1 MTIACFLLLILFAQ
15 ACGQPGTFILN
26 IATNELLQLANSRSV
41 PKLYLLS
48 SCHFVDDVRKD
59 FSIVVVVEKVRN
71 ELLLW
76 NQGNK
81 IFQNWSGDPCSP
93 SPWEGFTCQMLNHT
107 FTITHLNLSSN
118 NLQGSIPTSIGDLS
132 ELRELYLED
141 NNFTGSVPESFL
153 SLHHLSNLSIKCNP
167 HLDSQL
173 PPGLSRRNLT
183 VSSGNCLR
191 KNASET
197 SSSQRRIYLLGAGGS
212 LTFSLAF
219 AICFNCFYKRA
230 NHSDRRDHLDIKRF
244 LIWFILPVR
253 TGVPI
258 GHRYDMYRS
267 IPIYRHMVQWGIP
280 IDRYVPPIPV
290 LCQTDI
296 VFSES
301 SVDDVSTNLVVHQFS
316 LKYIE
321 SATCNYKTLIGEG
334 GFGTVYRGILPH
346 GQEVAV
352 KVRSATSTQGTREF
366 NNEVNLLSTI
376 MHENL
381 VPLLGY
387 CSENDQQI
395 LVYPF
400 MSNGSLQD
408 RLYAKRKILD
418 WPARLSIVLGAA
430 RGLMYLHTFFE
441 RCIIHRDVKSSNI
454 LLDHSMCGKVADL
467 GFSKFAPQE
476 EDSGASL
483 EVRGTAGYLDPEYY
497 STQQLSSKSDVFS
510 FGVVLLEI
518 VTGREPLNIHRPR
531 SEWSLVEWAKPY
543 IRESRIEEIVDPS
556 IKGQYHPEAMW
567 RVVETASC
575 CVEPIG
581 SYRPNMVDVVRE
593 LEDALIIENNA
604 SEYMRSIESM
614 GGSNRYLSL
623 EKKIIIPSAEPTGP

>member
-1 MTIACFLLLILFAQ
+1 MTIACFLLLILSAQ
-15 ACGQPGTFILN
+15 ACGQ
-26 IATNELLQLANSRSV
+26 Q
-41 PKLYLLS
+41 
-48 SCHFVDDVRKD
+48 DDVSTD
-59 FSIVVVVEKVRN
+59 FSIVAVVEKARN

-81 IFQNWSGDPCSP
+81 IFENWSGDPCSP
-93 SPWEGFTCQMLNHT
+93 PWKGFACQMLNHT

-118 NLQGSIPTSIGDLS
+118 NLQGSVPTSIGDLS

-141 NNFTGSVPESFL
+141 NNFTGSVPESFV

-173 PPGLSRRNLT
+173 PPGLLRRNLT
-183 VSSGNCLR
+183 ISSGNCLR

-197 SSSQRRIYLLGAGGS
+197 SSSQRSIYLLGAGGS
-212 LTFSLAF
+212 LAFSLAF

-230 NHSDRRDHLDIKRF
+230 HHSDRRDHLDIKN
-244 LIWFILPVR
+244 
-253 TGVPI
+253 
-258 GHRYDMYRS
+258 
-267 IPIYRHMVQWGIP
+267 
-280 IDRYVPPIPV
+280 
-290 LCQTDI
+290 I

-301 SVDDVSTNLVVHQFS
+301 SVDDISTNLVVHQFS

-334 GFGTVYRGILPH
+334 GFGAVYCGILPH

-352 KVRSATSTQGTREF
+352 KVRSASSTQGTREF

-408 RLYAKRKILD
+408 RLYGASAKRKILD
-418 WPARLSIVLGAA
+418 WSARLSIVLGAA
-430 RGLMYLHTFFE
+430 RGLMYLHTFSE

-581 SYRPNMVDVVRE
+581 SFRPNMVDVVRE

-604 SEYMRSIESM
+604 SEYMRERD
-614 GGSNRYLSL
+614 GGGRA
-623 EKKIIIPSAEPTGP
+623 IGV

>member
-1 MTIACFLLLILFAQ
+1 MTIACFLLLILFPQ
-15 ACGQPGTFILN
+15 ACGQ
-26 IATNELLQLANSRSV
+26 Q
-41 PKLYLLS
+41 
-48 SCHFVDDVRKD
+48 DDVRMD

-230 NHSDRRDHLDIKRF
+230 NHSDRRDHLDIKN
-244 LIWFILPVR
+244 
-253 TGVPI
+253 
-258 GHRYDMYRS
+258 
-267 IPIYRHMVQWGIP
+267 
-280 IDRYVPPIPV
+280 
-290 LCQTDI
+290 I

-408 RLYAKRKILD
+408 RLYGASAKRKILD

>member
-1 MTIACFLLLILFAQ
+1 MTIACFLLLILFPQ
-15 ACGQPGTFILN
+15 ACGQQGTFILN

-48 SCHFVDDVRKD
+48 SCHFVDDVRMD

-230 NHSDRRDHLDIKRF
+230 NHSDRRDHLDIKN
-244 LIWFILPVR
+244 
-253 TGVPI
+253 
-258 GHRYDMYRS
+258 
-267 IPIYRHMVQWGIP
+267 
-280 IDRYVPPIPV
+280 
-290 LCQTDI
+290 I

-408 RLYAKRKILD
+408 RLYGASAKRKILD

>member
-15 ACGQPGTFILN
+15 ACGQ
-26 IATNELLQLANSRSV
+26 Q
-41 PKLYLLS
+41 
-48 SCHFVDDVRKD
+48 DDVRMD

-141 NNFTGSVPESFL
+141 NNFTGSVPESFV

-230 NHSDRRDHLDIKRF
+230 NHSDRRDHLDIKN
-244 LIWFILPVR
+244 
-253 TGVPI
+253 
-258 GHRYDMYRS
+258 
-267 IPIYRHMVQWGIP
+267 
-280 IDRYVPPIPV
+280 
-290 LCQTDI
+290 I

-408 RLYAKRKILD
+408 RLYGASAKRKILD

-430 RGLMYLHTFFE
+430 RGKHHPLNLLSIRLFIF

>member
-15 ACGQPGTFILN
+15 ACGQ
-26 IATNELLQLANSRSV
+26 Q
-41 PKLYLLS
+41 
-48 SCHFVDDVRKD
+48 DDVRMD

-141 NNFTGSVPESFL
+141 NNFTGSVPEYFV

-230 NHSDRRDHLDIKRF
+230 NHSDRRDHLDIKN
-244 LIWFILPVR
+244 
-253 TGVPI
+253 
-258 GHRYDMYRS
+258 
-267 IPIYRHMVQWGIP
+267 
-280 IDRYVPPIPV
+280 
-290 LCQTDI
+290 I

-408 RLYAKRKILD
+408 RLYGASAKRKILD

>member
-15 ACGQPGTFILN
+15 ACGQ
-26 IATNELLQLANSRSV
+26 Q
-41 PKLYLLS
+41 
-48 SCHFVDDVRKD
+48 DDVRMD

-141 NNFTGSVPESFL
+141 NNFTGS
-153 SLHHLSNLSIKCNP
+153 IKCNP

-230 NHSDRRDHLDIKRF
+230 NHSDRRDHLDIKN
-244 LIWFILPVR
+244 
-253 TGVPI
+253 
-258 GHRYDMYRS
+258 
-267 IPIYRHMVQWGIP
+267 
-280 IDRYVPPIPV
+280 
-290 LCQTDI
+290 I

-408 RLYAKRKILD
+408 RLYGASAKRKILD

>member
-230 NHSDRRDHLDIKRF
+230 NHSDRRDHLDIKN
-244 LIWFILPVR
+244 
-253 TGVPI
+253 
-258 GHRYDMYRS
+258 
-267 IPIYRHMVQWGIP
+267 
-280 IDRYVPPIPV
+280 
-290 LCQTDI
+290 I

-408 RLYAKRKILD
+408 RLYGASAKRKILD